1 MLCTVHVTTNKTLF
15 LKFQCLLQEIITILH
30 NNDCESNQTHVR
42 YIVYIIQ
49 NDHVESAIQKVSHQL
64 IIWFQFY
71 SKPCQKRLKGYI
83 AKVIL
88 LPG

>member
-49 NDHVESAIQKVSHQL
+49 NDHVESAKQKVYNLVSIL
-64 IIWFQFY
+64 FQAL
-71 SKPCQKRLKGYI
+71 S
-83 AKVIL
+83 
-88 LPG
+88 